1 LLALKE
7 TTRFRR
13 DIRRMQKR
21 GKSFERYKEII
32 LLLVH
37 EKPLPPAFR
46 EHRLSGDWA
55 DFHEGHIEPD
65 WLLIYRRTAEALI
78 LVRTGTH
85 GDLFG

>member
-1 LLALKE
+1 MLALKE

-37 EKPLPPAFR
+37 EKPLP
-46 EHRLSGDWA
+46 L
-55 DFHEGHIEPD
+55 
-65 WLLIYRRTAEALI
+65 
-78 LVRTGTH
+78 
-85 GDLFG
+85 